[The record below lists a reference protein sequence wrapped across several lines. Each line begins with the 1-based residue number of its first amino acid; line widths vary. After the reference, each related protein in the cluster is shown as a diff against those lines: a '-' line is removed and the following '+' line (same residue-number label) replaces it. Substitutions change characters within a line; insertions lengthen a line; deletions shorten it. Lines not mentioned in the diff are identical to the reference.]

1 MKVNLGPRKHR
12 RSKSGSL
19 EMGEARNGTLVHCVQ
34 LHRLWTAQEAAYR
47 GGQVGTEIQ
56 PLFLTTLLP

>member
-34 LHRLWTAQEAAYR
+34 LHRLWTAQEAAYH
-47 GGQVGTEIQ
+47 GGASRN
-56 PLFLTTLLP
+56 